1 MNREELL
8 EHHAELC
15 QQAIEIMK
23 QKNHD
28 YAGKGGEQPFAN
40 FERCESMGVCSVEQG
55 FLVRVVD
62 KVSRLSTF
70 TSAGELKVKGE
81 SWHDAVLDIINYMIL
96 FSRYVTSKE
105 NNDS

>member
-40 FERCESMGVCSVEQG
+40 F
-55 FLVRVVD
+55 
-62 KVSRLSTF
+62 VSRWVF
-70 TSAGELKVKGE
+70 
-81 SWHDAVLDIINYMIL
+81 VL
-96 FSRYVTSKE
+96 
-105 NNDS
+105 